1 MLELL
6 RNQTAR
12 TAGWDW
18 EELSRTAM
26 AVAVEVLRSRHDAED
41 AAQEAILRAWRART
55 HCAGAEDPCPWVG
68 RIAHNEALRL
78 GARISARRR
87 AEGAEL
93 NEACT
98 WPERNGA
105 PETAAGPVVMALAGL
120 PASDRELVRLR
131 YVEDLHYSTIAER
144 LSLPLGTVKVRLHRV
159 HCRLRNVGTT

>member
-6 RNQTAR
+6 RNQAAR

-18 EELSRTAM
+18 EELSRTAI
-26 AVAVEVLRSRHDAED
+26 AVAVEVLRSRDDAED

-105 PETAAGPVVMALAGL
+105 PETAAGPVVTALAGL
-120 PASDRELVRLR
+120 PPSDRELIRLR

-159 HCRLRNVGTT
+159 HCRLRNVGKR

>member
-1 MLELL
+1 
-6 RNQTAR
+6 
-12 TAGWDW
+12 
-18 EELSRTAM
+18 M
-26 AVAVEVLRSRHDAED
+26 AVAAEVLRSRHDAED

-55 HCAGAEDPCPWVG
+55 HCAGAENPCPWVG

-87 AEGAEL
+87 AEGADL

-98 WPERNGA
+98 GPERNSA
-105 PETAAGPVVMALAGL
+105 PEITAETVVTALAGL
-120 PASDRELVRLR
+120 PPSDRELVRLR

-159 HCRLRNVGTT
+159 HRRLRNVGKR

>member
-6 RNQTAR
+6 RNQAPP

-26 AVAVEVLRSRHDAED
+26 AVAAEVLRSRHDAED

-55 HCAGAEDPCPWVG
+55 HCAGAENPCPWVG

-78 GARISARRR
+78 GTRISARRR
-87 AEGAEL
+87 AEGGEL
-93 NEACT
+93 NEDCT
-98 WPERNGA
+98 GPERSGG
-105 PETAAGPVVMALAGL
+105 PETAAGTVITALAGL
-120 PASDRELVRLR
+120 PPSDRELVRLR

-159 HCRLRNVGTT
+159 HRRLRNVGKR